1 MTETLDWRI
10 RGLGMLIRSAKRM
23 GVAQMPHQ
31 GTQVLIWILMCLGLA
46 LIWIVT
52 ILVVRA
58 VIGGRSGNG
67 TTDAE
72 STPGG
77 DPAHVEPAPR
87 LAHRDNTLTSREPD
101 SYRRRG

>member
-1 MTETLDWRI
+1 
-10 RGLGMLIRSAKRM
+10 
-23 GVAQMPHQ
+23 MPHQ
-31 GTQVLIWILMCLGLA
+31 GTQVLMWILMCLGLA
-46 LIWIVT
+46 FIWIVT

-58 VIGGRSGNG
+58 VIGGRSGNRV
-67 TTDAE
+67 TDAE

-77 DPAHVEPAPR
+77 GDAAPVEPATR